1 MTTGIARQGFDLDLR
16 HGQAR
21 EEALVH
27 TLLGSRVEAKSDG
40 RCRATGNLFI
50 EYRYRGRPSG
60 ISTTTASRWAF
71 EFDDNA
77 WLIVPTDRLREAAR
91 RALHEERTVLG
102 GDHNESLG
110 VLVPI
115 SWLVRAPGPGAEL
128 EAAP

>member
-91 RALHEERTVLG
+91 RALKEGAHGPRRRSQREHGRPRPDQLA
-102 GDHNESLG
+102 
-110 VLVPI
+110 
-115 SWLVRAPGPGAEL
+115 RARARRRR
-128 EAAP
+128 